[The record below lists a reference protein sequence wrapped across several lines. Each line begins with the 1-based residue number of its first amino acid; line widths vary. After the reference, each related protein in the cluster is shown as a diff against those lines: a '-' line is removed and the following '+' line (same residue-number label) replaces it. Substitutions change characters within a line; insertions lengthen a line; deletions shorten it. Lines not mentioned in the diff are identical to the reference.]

1 MGRHNSQNPRGI
13 SWVMEFFSEAQSTAL
28 NFLDETQFDTFILWT
43 ELTLPRYVKMG
54 LNLLNSKTLL

>member
-1 MGRHNSQNPRGI
+1 MGRHNSQTPHGI
-13 SWVMEFFSEAQSTAL
+13 SRVMEFFSEAQSTAL
-28 NFLDETQFDTFILWT
+28 NFLDETQFDTLILWT